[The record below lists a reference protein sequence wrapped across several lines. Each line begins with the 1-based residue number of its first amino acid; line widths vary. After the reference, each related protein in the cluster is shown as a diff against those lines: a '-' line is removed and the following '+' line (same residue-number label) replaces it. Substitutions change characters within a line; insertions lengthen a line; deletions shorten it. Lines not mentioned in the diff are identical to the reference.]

1 MSSDEREIAERQLR
15 SLLEAQTALRRR
27 AEEVARQARGAL
39 ERVAE
44 ALCPEAVDRVRQGN
58 PAGLATLTPDGIADL
73 VVREVGLRL
82 RRLEIAGAAGQDL
95 ERALEEARAQAE
107 RLREENVRLRRDLER
122 ERAAR
127 EAAETRAAALERM
140 AEKAAAPVP
149 FVPTPAPVAPATT
162 SVQTPGDEEGNEE
175 GAAVSAVAAPPLATP
190 ARNLPGW
197 IQEWMETPAWERDR
211 LAFWVI
217 GSTGVARRMDAS
229 VLVGQAFG
237 VKPGSGSVVR
247 AFDRLK
253 DLGLLEVVEAYA
265 GDMGPAGG
273 KSVWHLFRLTEKGE
287 DAFRLLFGRDPAP
300 GQTSLLL
307 ARHKSPEHVLLILA
321 TCDLF
326 RAAGWKADPL
336 PDPVFLPDGGRY
348 EPDILA
354 VGPEET
360 LYVECERQTEKNPED
375 RANKWRR
382 CYEATGGNLV
392 IAVPDRKALE
402 TIRSE
407 VLFWLGAQG
416 KNKFRLRMIVVGEA
430 SPENLF
436 QFVREVE

>member
-15 SLLEAQTALRRR
+15 SLLEAQTTLRKR
-27 AEEVARQARGAL
+27 AEEVARQSRTAL

-58 PAGLATLTPDGIADL
+58 PTGLATLTPDGIADM
-73 VVREVGLRL
+73 VIREVGLRL
-82 RRLEIAGAAGQDL
+82 RRLEIAGAAKQDL
-95 ERALEEARAQAE
+95 ERVLEEARAQAE
-107 RLREENVRLRRDLER
+107 RLREENIRLRRDLER

-149 FVPTPAPVAPATT
+149 FVPTPAPVAPAAT
-162 SVQTPGDEEGNEE
+162 SVRISDEEGEE
-175 GAAVSAVAAPPLATP
+175 GIAVPTVAAPPLATP

-237 VKPGSGSVVR
+237 VEPGSGSVIR
-247 AFDRLK
+247 AFERLK
-253 DLGLLEVVEAYA
+253 KYGLLDVIEAR
-265 GDMGPAGG
+265 PQEQG
-273 KSVWHLFRLTEKGE
+273 KAVWHLFHLTEKGE
-287 DAFRLLFGRDPAP
+287 DAFRLLFGQDPAP
-300 GQTSLLL
+300 SQTSLLL

-336 PDPVFLPDGGRY
+336 PDPVPLPDGGRY
-348 EPDILA
+348 EPDVIA

-360 LYVECERQTEKNPED
+360 LYVECERQTDKDPEE
-375 RANKWRR
+375 RARKWHR
-382 CYEATGGNLV
+382 CYQATNGNLV

-402 TIRSE
+402 AIRSE